1 MANVLLAWEMGAGFG
16 HLVVLRAIARE
27 LRARGHACAFAAR
40 MLGNARE
47 FLDADLGPIWQAPIH
62 LGTARTPVK
71 TQVSYASLLHNTGFD
86 DPFALAGRIEAW
98 RLLLATLK
106 TDLLFADHSPVA
118 IVAART
124 LGIPVCHVGTGFT
137 VPPLLTPFPSFRPRM
152 SVPAQ
157 VLAHNEREVLKELNR
172 ALERLKLA
180 PLPDLQEIFRGTLP
194 AVLGYRELDHYE
206 VERPEPYRGLPDYSY
221 GEAPPWPAGSGP
233 KVFAYLRP
241 IAQLDKVLEGLK
253 RAPARVLLRIS
264 GVPPD
269 RLRPYLRPGFAVV
282 EKPIGFRLAAESCD
296 AFVNYSAFSTVGEF
310 LLAG

>member
-1 MANVLLAWEMGAGFG
+1 A
-16 HLVVLRAIARE
+16 
-27 LRARGHACAFAAR
+27 
-40 MLGNARE
+40 
-47 FLDADLGPIWQAPIH
+47 
-62 LGTARTPVK
+62 
-71 TQVSYASLLHNTGFD
+71 
-86 DPFALAGRIEAW
+86 
-98 RLLLATLK
+98 
-106 TDLLFADHSPVA
+106 
-118 IVAART
+118 
-124 LGIPVCHVGTGFT
+124 
-137 VPPLLTPFPSFRPRM
+137 PFPD
-152 SVPAQ
+152 V
-157 VLAHNEREVLKELNR
+157 
-172 ALERLKLA
+172 
-180 PLPDLQEIFRGTLP
+180 QEIFRGTLP

-221 GEAPPWPAGSGP
+221 GEAPFWPAGSGP

-310 LLAG
+310 LLAGKPGVLVPDLHERLLVARRAVGLGAALAVRGQGIANFGPALRRVLEEPSFRQAAERFAASARAVPRDKILPQLVDEALRRVG